1 MRSFDT
7 WNRYEDNQG
16 NPLHGCIQFMVKD
29 GTTVA
34 PIYDSDGT
42 ALDNPQLTDIY
53 GRTQHQVFIDEDCI
67 AYFYK
72 YIGNGIWST
81 QEGINTSDQTKWS
94 LQYTIENQ
102 NSISR
107 NISSTGTYCVST
119 IADLRLL
126 DIEDVPEINGIKVI
140 TLLGYNKLGD
150 KEPINYYWDSES
162 IDADNE
168 GSIIKYEYEITG
180 RWIMVQPTHH
190 CDSRHFGVF
199 PSNSYNTTEQ
209 TYRLSNLF
217 EYCNSKGISPFLD
230 TVGDYIWYRYRNL
243 NVASNNPIIVSKGI
257 QFYDETDSTITGE
270 WQGNPHFV
278 QRNTNLIAKNVK
290 TSWDAKSY
298 TGYENVIIDKYTDQK
313 NWQGAHID
321 TRMLI
326 YGFNFDNCTFE
337 ENGNIGSDN
346 NNSIN
351 NTFNN
356 CKLTERMFVTS
367 GDYTVSL
374 AGLCTNCQI
383 DMDDFRNNMWLYK
396 MIRQTMDGDAFFDFR
411 DMPNVG
417 KPINNWAAN
426 KITSDVISIS
436 NLKNIIQGTR
446 YQLDN
451 LGGQVISYIMEDCT
465 GYYQV
470 QANTSLT
477 LNNCNVKLRLAN
489 NVNLFVTN
497 GSVEIDDY
505 SFAGTLGTVSLNST
519 TITAPTTIKYKCVNL
534 SSRDSTINMKF
545 DVTSNGAYYNTVIA
559 QDQECAYADVKDC
572 NVGANFILYGITGD
586 DIQIPV
592 YNEMKQQT
600 GTLHTTRYVN
610 GTFKDNY
617 VSGQLIFGAPGTNEH
632 YASNWLARGLA
643 ITNNYGLSPAPIAIN
658 RGTSTHY
665 EQYNVYTY
673 KDNKGTFPG
682 HHSMTLNLVEGRYQT
697 IGSDTGDLQL
707 CYVGKIDNWVEPH
720 TGNTGHTDPN
730 IYMTE
735 FTMFTIGTIGVR
747 LKAQTYMGSTFI
759 PPAPETAALH
769 REQRPVLGTTT
780 VLDTVERT
788 RQEHIAQAE
797 TGTPWPKSL
806 YWIGGT
812 TGMTWRITKW
822 MGFMTMLGLYGGS
835 SFQYQGPLD
844 MDFEPIS
851 AWPDSY
857 YLS

>member
-7 WNRYEDNQG
+7 WNRYLDNNG
-16 NPLHGCIQFMVKD
+16 NPLHGCVQFMVKD
-29 GTTVA
+29 GSTVA
-34 PIYDSDGT
+34 PIFDSDGT

-53 GRTQHQVFIDEDCI
+53 GRTQHQVFIDEDCV

-72 YIGNGIWST
+72 YIGNGIWSA
-81 QEGINTSDQTKWS
+81 QEGINTSDQTKWT

-102 NSISR
+102 NSLSR
-107 NISSTGTYCVST
+107 NISSTGTFCVST
-119 IADLRLL
+119 INDLRLL

-150 KEPINYYWDSES
+150 KEPINYYWDPES
-162 IDADNE
+162 TDADNE

-190 CDSRHFGVF
+190 CDSRHFGIF

-243 NVASNNPIIVSKGI
+243 TVASNNPIIVSKGI

-298 TGYENVIIDKYTDQK
+298 TGYENVILDKYTDQK

-321 TRMLI
+321 TRMLV
-326 YGFNFDNCTFE
+326 YGYNFDNCTFE

-396 MIRQTMDGDAFFDFR
+396 MIRQTMDGNAFFDFR

-426 KITSDVISIS
+426 KITSNVISIA

-446 YQLDN
+446 YPLET

-470 QANTSLT
+470 PANTSLT
-477 LNNCNVKLRLAN
+477 LNNCNVKLRLAAG
-489 NVNLFVTN
+489 VNLFVTN

-505 SFAGTLGTVSLNST
+505 AYAGSLGIVSLNST
-519 TITAPTTIKYKCVNL
+519 TIAAPTTIKYKCVSL

-545 DVTSNGAYYNTVIA
+545 DVTTNGAYYNTAIA
-559 QDQECAYADVKDC
+559 QPQECAYADVKDC
-572 NVGANFILYGITGD
+572 NIGSYFSIYGVEGELTNVPNYQED
-586 DIQIPV
+586 MSIQGYWPC
-592 YNEMKQQT
+592 
-600 GTLHTTRYVN
+600 TRYVGGN
-610 GTFKDNY
+610 FKDNF
-617 VSGQLIFGAPGTNEH
+617 VSGQIILGITDPNHEH
-632 YASNWLARGLA
+632 YTTNWLSRNLNIIGN
-643 ITNNYGLSPAPIAIN
+643 TGLSSNPIAIN
-658 RGTSTHY
+658 RGNCTVFDNYNTY
-665 EQYNVYTY
+665 EY
-673 KDNKGTFPG
+673 KNNTGNFPG
-682 HHSMTLNLVEGRYQT
+682 HNSTTLH
-697 IGSDTGDLQL
+697 
-707 CYVGKIDNWVEPH
+707 YVSGQYNTNGENNIWYINFIGKIDNWIQPH
-720 TGNTGHTDPN
+720 TGETGHTDEN
-730 IYMTE
+730 VYMCT
-735 FTMFTIGTIGVR
+735 FNAFSIGTKFTR
-747 LKAQTYMGSTFI
+747 FKMSTYFGSTGYF
-759 PPAPETAALH
+759 PELVSKKHTYDY
-769 REQRPVLGTTT
+769 QGTTT

-788 RQEHIAQAE
+788 TQEHDME
-797 TGTPWPKSL
+797 
-806 YWIGGT
+806 GGT
-812 TGMTWRITKW
+812 SVPWARNLTFVSGFTWKITRW
-822 MGFMTMLGLYGGS
+822 MGFMCTVGGGTDAWDHLG
-835 SFQYQGPLD
+835 P
-844 MDFEPIS
+844 FEFDAERVTP
-851 AWPDSY
+851 WYPG
-857 YLS
+857 L

>member
-1 MRSFDT
+1 
-7 WNRYEDNQG
+7 
-16 NPLHGCIQFMVKD
+16 MVKD

-34 PIYDSDGT
+34 PIFDSDGT

-53 GRTQHQVFIDEDCI
+53 GRTQHQVFIDEDCV

-72 YIGNGIWST
+72 YIGNGIWSA

-119 IADLRLL
+119 INDLRLL

-150 KEPINYYWDSES
+150 KEPINYYWDPES
-162 IDADNE
+162 TDPDNE
-168 GSIIKYEYEITG
+168 GSVIKYEYEITG

-243 NVASNNPIIVSKGI
+243 TVASNNPIIVSKGI

-396 MIRQTMDGDAFFDFR
+396 MIRQTMDGNAFFDFR

-417 KPINNWAAN
+417 KPINNWATN
-426 KITSDVISIS
+426 KITSNVISIA

-470 QANTSLT
+470 PANTSLT
-477 LNNCNVKLRLAN
+477 LNNCNVKLRLAAG
-489 NVNLFVTN
+489 VNLFVTN
-497 GSVEIDDY
+497 GTVEIDDY
-505 SFAGTLGTVSLNST
+505 SYAGSLGTVSLNST
-519 TITAPTTIKYKCVNL
+519 TIAAPTTIKYKCVSL

-586 DIQIPV
+586 DIQFPI
-592 YNEMKQQT
+592 YNEAGQVT
-600 GTLHTTRYVN
+600 AIVHTTRYVN

-617 VSGQLIFGAPGTNEH
+617 VSGQFILGAPDTNEH
-632 YASNWLARGLA
+632 YVTNWLARGLA
-643 ITNNYGLSPAPIAIN
+643 ITNNYGLSQAPIAIN
-658 RGTSTHY
+658 RGMSTHY
-665 EQYNVYTY
+665 EQYNIYTY
-673 KDNKGTFPG
+673 QDNKGTFPG
-682 HHSMTLNLVEGRYQT
+682 HHSMNLPSMASSSYYSATRVG
-697 IGSDTGDLQL
+697 DTGFFILNF
-707 CYVGKIDNWVEPH
+707 VGKIDNWVEPH
-720 TGNTGHTDPN
+720 TGETGHTDRN

-735 FTMFTIGTIGVR
+735 FTMFSIGTVGTRFKV
-747 LKAQTYMGSTFI
+747 KTYMGSEAI
-759 PPAPETAALH
+759 LPPTETSLYH
-769 REQRPVLGTTT
+769 KIRYPVMGTTT
-780 VLDTVERT
+780 VLSTVERT
-788 RQEHIAQAE
+788 RQEHQAE
-797 TGTPWPKSL
+797 GETGAPFPKEL

-812 TGMTWRITKW
+812 TGMTWRITCFPDFIEIGQGINILPNY
-822 MGFMTMLGLYGGS
+822 M
-835 SFQYQGPLD
+835 GPLE
-844 MDFEPIS
+844 MDFEPVS
-851 AWPDSY
+851 PWP
-857 YLS
+857 LLN

>member
-16 NPLHGCIQFMVKD
+16 NPLHGCVQFMVKD

-53 GRTQHQVFIDEDCI
+53 GRTQHQVFIDEDCV

-72 YIGNGIWST
+72 YIGNGIWSA
-81 QEGINTSDQTKWS
+81 QEGINTSDQTKWT

-102 NSISR
+102 NTMSR
-107 NISSTGTYCVST
+107 TIESTGTYCVST

-150 KEPINYYWDSES
+150 KEPINYYWDPES
-162 IDADNE
+162 TDADNE
-168 GSIIKYEYEITG
+168 GSVIKYEYEITG

-190 CDSRHFGVF
+190 CDSRHFGIF

-230 TVGDYIWYRYRNL
+230 TNGDYIWYRYRNL
-243 NVASNNPIIVSKGI
+243 TVASNNPIIVSKGI

-298 TGYENVIIDKYTDQK
+298 TGYENVVLDKYSEQK
-313 NWQGAHID
+313 NWQDAHID
-321 TRMLI
+321 TRMTV
-326 YGFNFDNCTFE
+326 YGYNFNHCTFE

-351 NTFNN
+351 NTFTN
-356 CKLTERMFVTS
+356 CKLTERMFITT

-396 MIRQTMDGDAFFDFR
+396 MIRQTMDGNAFFDYR

-417 KPINNWAAN
+417 KPINNWSTN
-426 KITSDVISIS
+426 KITSNVISIA

-470 QANTSLT
+470 PANTSLT
-477 LNNCNVKLRLAN
+477 LNNCNVKLRLAAG
-489 NVNLFVTN
+489 VNLFVTN

-505 SFAGTLGTVSLNST
+505 SYAGSLGIVSLNNT
-519 TITAPTTIKYKCVNL
+519 TIAAPTTIKYKCVSL

-545 DVTSNGAYYNTVIA
+545 DVTTNGAYYNTAIA

-572 NVGANFILYGITGD
+572 NIGSLFAIYGVEGELTNVPNYQSDMTIAGYL
-586 DIQIPV
+586 PC
-592 YNEMKQQT
+592 
-600 GTLHTTRYVN
+600 TRYVGGN
-610 GTFKDNY
+610 FKDNFVSGQIILGITDPNNSHYTTNWLARNLNIIGNTGLSANPITINRGLCTVFDNYNTYEYKNNTGNFPGHNSITLRY
-617 VSGQLIFGAPGTNEH
+617 VSGQYNTNGE
-632 YASNWLARGLA
+632 
-643 ITNNYGLSPAPIAIN
+643 NNIWYHNFI
-658 RGTSTHY
+658 
-665 EQYNVYTY
+665 
-673 KDNKGTFPG
+673 
-682 HHSMTLNLVEGRYQT
+682 
-697 IGSDTGDLQL
+697 
-707 CYVGKIDNWVEPH
+707 GKIDNWIQPH
-720 TGNTGHTDPN
+720 TGETGHTDEN
-730 IYMTE
+730 VYMCT
-735 FTMFTIGTIGVR
+735 FTAFSIGTR
-747 LKAQTYMGSTFI
+747 FTRFKMSTYFGSTGYFPDI
-759 PPAPETAALH
+759 ITKK
-769 REQRPVLGTTT
+769 QVFDFQGTTT

-788 RQEHIAQAE
+788 TQEHDSE
-797 TGTPWPKSL
+797 
-806 YWIGGT
+806 GGT
-812 TGMTWRITKW
+812 QVPWARNLTFVNGFTWKITRW
-822 MGFMTMLGLYGGS
+822 MGFLCSVGS
-835 SFQYQGPLD
+835 STNSWSNLGP
-844 MDFEPIS
+844 FEFDAERVTP
-851 AWPDSY
+851 WYPG
-857 YLS
+857 L